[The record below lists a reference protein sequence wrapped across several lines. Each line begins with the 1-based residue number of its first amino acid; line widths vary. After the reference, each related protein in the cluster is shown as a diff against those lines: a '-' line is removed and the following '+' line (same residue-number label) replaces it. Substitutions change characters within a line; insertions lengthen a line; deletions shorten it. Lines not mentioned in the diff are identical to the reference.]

1 MDRNKMKR
9 KIAMMLCVCVLFA
22 SSAPLALAEAEDTS
36 SEPQVATLEENQP
49 KQPVSREKIGMK
61 LTPNNGVVS
70 VALTGTSGEVVDAE
84 LLTETKNSVD
94 KQKATFDANGNASV
108 QLTAKESGN
117 YVVRAQYANTPS
129 NEWAQQE
136 IALTVKA
143 PDEGSETGGAGTE
156 TPETPVTPEN
166 PVTPVTPENPE
177 TPVTPENPETP
188 VTPVT
193 PENPVTPITPETPAT
208 PATPTEEDKQFNVKL
223 YDGNLKLDVEITGG
237 SNREVAV
244 TLTHEDG
251 TVTEQKKT
259 LFSGAANVSFSGLKA
274 GVYAV
279 KVAYTGTSNT
289 TPFSG
294 SVTIYD
300 ENALPK
306 PNENTY
312 RKIVANASV
321 NGQKI
326 GVQVTDSGYNTYD
339 AASGEMKV
347 QPKTLVVTLIG
358 GPSTK
363 TIKTDTAFA
372 EFTDLPAGQYTVTV
386 AYDGHADAAL
396 ESTIS
401 GLTVA
406 QNTQAI
412 IATASTDIGKISV
425 DIYEAASDKELTV
438 TLLDEKGSRV
448 GRMTTI
454 GKGILIFENLSA
466 GKYTVTVNYTTP
478 VEGVSE
484 VKIGEL
490 AVYDKEH
497 PEPLPTEQIEATAT
511 VSGQTIGIS
520 ATKYA
525 EGSTLKATLSTG
537 EQITL
542 NNGQGEF
549 TNVPAGVY
557 SVIVSYDGTD
567 DGQCVIKDLK
577 VETQSIAQA
586 ITATATAGVKR
597 IDVDVTAA
605 SPMSVVATL
614 MQNGQPKDT
623 RSIAAGVGKVS
634 FENLAAGTYSVSVN
648 YAPAQTGV
656 AATVIDNL
664 NVTEE
669 NVKIAISGVT
679 PGENKLTVS
688 GTAKPNE
695 PVMISTVPDGG
706 STIVNADANGKFSAE
721 LARTAG
727 TYTEVSAQ
735 YVSDAAS
742 RVTLKGTFVVTGT
755 VTKPGLEVDDLYNN
769 SLTVVAKTTAGVT
782 VYLKTGDY
790 EQTLV
795 ADNRGIVRFTLPHT
809 YAQGTRFTL
818 TVYYGAGNS
827 MSYNVEATVGGT
839 PYYKLFKRGSR
850 GDGVY
855 ALTSRLSE
863 MGYPVSPTNYYSDSV
878 AAAVRLFQSANG
890 LSADGMAGKLTQEK
904 LYSVSAIGYSE
915 SGQTYPTLV
924 RGDRGMALLYTLQQ
938 RLKDLGY
945 YTIRVDGI
953 FGSGT
958 QRAVRWFQSVNG
970 LSVTG
975 KADNATQQ
983 LLYSA
988 QAKAASGYSPDSYDT
1003 LSRSNRYKAAVVPL
1017 QRRLKALGYLSGSA
1031 DGYFGSNTYRAVR
1044 NFQSR
1049 NGLSVT
1055 GVADS
1060 GTQQLLYSSSAR
1072 PASGS
1077 SSSGSGS
1084 STGYRLLYWGC
1095 RGDAV
1100 KRLQQALIDAG
1111 YKSYVRSADGIY
1123 GQWTYDAVR
1132 AYQKDVG
1139 LSVDGIAGK
1148 NTQNKLYGTK
1158 Y

>member
-22 SSAPLALAEAEDTS
+22 SSAPLALAEAEATP
-36 SEPQVATLEENQP
+36 SEPQAATLEENQP

-70 VALTGTSGEVVDAE
+70 VALTGTAGEGVVVELFTKAE
-84 LLTETKNSVD
+84 DSVD
-94 KQKATFDANGNASV
+94 KQKATFDANGMASV

-143 PDEGSETGGAGTE
+143 LDEGGATGEETGGTTGEQTGGATGGTTGEQTGGTTGEQTGGTTGGETGGTTGEQTGGTTGGETGGTTGEQTGGTTGGETGGTTGGETGGTTGEQTGGTTGGETGGTTGGETGGTTGGETGGTTGGETGGTTGGETGGTTGGAGT
-156 TPETPVTPEN
+156 
-166 PVTPVTPENPE
+166 
-177 TPVTPENPETP
+177 
-188 VTPVT
+188 
-193 PENPVTPITPETPAT
+193 VTPITPETPAT
-208 PATPTEEDKQFNVKL
+208 PATPTEEDKQFGVKL

-244 TLTHEDG
+244 TLTHADG
-251 TVTEQKKT
+251 TVTEKKET
-259 LFSGAANVSFSGLKA
+259 LFGGAANVSFSGLKA

-386 AYDGHADAAL
+386 AYDDHADAAL
-396 ESTIS
+396 ESTIN

-406 QNTQAI
+406 QNT
-412 IATASTDIGKISV
+412 
-425 DIYEAASDKELTV
+425 
-438 TLLDEKGSRV
+438 
-448 GRMTTI
+448 
-454 GKGILIFENLSA
+454 
-466 GKYTVTVNYTTP
+466 
-478 VEGVSE
+478 
-484 VKIGEL
+484 
-490 AVYDKEH
+490 
-497 PEPLPTEQIEATAT
+497 
-511 VSGQTIGIS
+511 
-520 ATKYA
+520 
-525 EGSTLKATLSTG
+525 
-537 EQITL
+537 
-542 NNGQGEF
+542 
-549 TNVPAGVY
+549 
-557 SVIVSYDGTD
+557 
-567 DGQCVIKDLK
+567 
-577 VETQSIAQA
+577 QA

-863 MGYPVSPTNYYSDSV
+863 IGYPVSPTNYYSDSV

>member
-36 SEPQVATLEENQP
+36 SEPQQVATLEENQP

-70 VALTGTSGEVVDAE
+70 VALTGTAGEGVVVE
-84 LLTETKNSVD
+84 LFTETKNSVD

-117 YVVRAQYANTPS
+117 YVVRAQYANTTS

-143 PDEGSETGGAGTE
+143 PDEGGETGGAGTE
-156 TPETPVTPEN
+156 TPETPVTLEN

-193 PENPVTPITPETPAT
+193 PETPETPVTPVTPENPENPVTPVTPENPETPVTPVTPENPENPVTPVTPENPVTPVTPENPVTPVTPENPVTPVTPENPVTPVTPENPVTPVTPENPVTPVTPENPENPVNPVTPITPETPAT
-208 PATPTEEDKQFNVKL
+208 PTTPTEEDKQFGVKL

-237 SNREVAV
+237 SDKEVTV

-251 TVTEQKKT
+251 TVTEKKET

-386 AYDGHADAAL
+386 AYDDHADAAL
-396 ESTIS
+396 ESTIN

-406 QNTQAI
+406 QNT
-412 IATASTDIGKISV
+412 
-425 DIYEAASDKELTV
+425 
-438 TLLDEKGSRV
+438 
-448 GRMTTI
+448 
-454 GKGILIFENLSA
+454 
-466 GKYTVTVNYTTP
+466 
-478 VEGVSE
+478 
-484 VKIGEL
+484 
-490 AVYDKEH
+490 
-497 PEPLPTEQIEATAT
+497 
-511 VSGQTIGIS
+511 
-520 ATKYA
+520 
-525 EGSTLKATLSTG
+525 
-537 EQITL
+537 
-542 NNGQGEF
+542 
-549 TNVPAGVY
+549 
-557 SVIVSYDGTD
+557 
-567 DGQCVIKDLK
+567 
-577 VETQSIAQA
+577 QA

-614 MQNGQPKDT
+614 MQNGQPKET

>member
-156 TPETPVTPEN
+156 TPETPVTLENPVTPATPVTPETPETPVTPENPETPVTPVTPENPETPVTPENPETPVTPVTPENPVTPVTPENPVTPVTPEN

-177 TPVTPENPETP
+177 TPVTPVTPENPETPVTPVTPENPETP

-251 TVTEQKKT
+251 TVIEKKKT
-259 LFSGAANVSFSGLKA
+259 LFGGAANVSFSGLKA

-279 KVAYTGTSNT
+279 KVAYTGASNT
-289 TPFSG
+289 TPFGG
-294 SVTIYD
+294 SMTIYD

-396 ESTIS
+396 ESTIN

-406 QNTQAI
+406 QNT
-412 IATASTDIGKISV
+412 
-425 DIYEAASDKELTV
+425 
-438 TLLDEKGSRV
+438 
-448 GRMTTI
+448 
-454 GKGILIFENLSA
+454 
-466 GKYTVTVNYTTP
+466 
-478 VEGVSE
+478 
-484 VKIGEL
+484 
-490 AVYDKEH
+490 
-497 PEPLPTEQIEATAT
+497 
-511 VSGQTIGIS
+511 
-520 ATKYA
+520 
-525 EGSTLKATLSTG
+525 
-537 EQITL
+537 
-542 NNGQGEF
+542 
-549 TNVPAGVY
+549 
-557 SVIVSYDGTD
+557 
-567 DGQCVIKDLK
+567 
-577 VETQSIAQA
+577 QA

-988 QAKAASGYSPDSYDT
+988 QAKAASGYSPESYDT

>member
-1 MDRNKMKR
+1 MDQNTVKR
-9 KIAMMLCVCVLFA
+9 KIAT
-22 SSAPLALAEAEDTS
+22 ALAVCLLAASAAPAVLAEDTGIALMEATP
-36 SEPQVATLEENQP
+36 SEPTRAALKLTRITPGNGTLEVE
-49 KQPVSREKIGMK
+49 
-61 LTPNNGVVS
+61 
-70 VALTGTSGEVVDAE
+70 LTGTAGQNVTVD
-84 LLTETKNSVD
+84 LTTMD
-94 KQKATFDANGNASV
+94 
-108 QLTAKESGN
+108 
-117 YVVRAQYANTPS
+117 
-129 NEWAQQE
+129 
-136 IALTVKA
+136 
-143 PDEGSETGGAGTE
+143 
-156 TPETPVTPEN
+156 
-166 PVTPVTPENPE
+166 
-177 TPVTPENPETP
+177 
-188 VTPVT
+188 
-193 PENPVTPITPETPAT
+193 
-208 PATPTEEDKQFNVKL
+208 EED
-223 YDGNLKLDVEITGG
+223 
-237 SNREVAV
+237 VASQTV
-244 TLTHEDG
+244 TLSA
-251 TVTEQKKT
+251 
-259 LFSGAANVSFSGLKA
+259 SGSAVVQFTGLKA
-274 GVYAV
+274 GQYAV
-279 KVAYTGTSNT
+279 IAQYVKSPTEKESAWQENIAVTAAEQTPKPSEAITPKPTESSAPVEEITPKPSDSPTPQPTANAFTVGLYAGEGTLEVDVYGGSALELTVTLTKPDGSTEVKTLQNGGGLAKFENLATGTYKVKVDYTTPVFNVQAYTGSVDVTAAGAP
-289 TPFSG
+289 TPAPSQIEA
-294 SVTIYD
+294 T
-300 ENALPK
+300 
-306 PNENTY
+306 
-312 RKIVANASV
+312 ASV
-321 NGQKI
+321 NGQTLS
-326 GVQVTDSGYNTYD
+326 VTVTNAADKDMVATLLD
-339 AASGEMKV
+339 AAGKAQTAKIVGGQATFTELAAGTY
-347 QPKTLVVTLIG
+347 TLVIAYVDSSAG
-358 GPSTK
+358 NK
-363 TIKTDTAFA
+363 TIT
-372 EFTDLPAGQYTVTV
+372 
-386 AYDGHADAAL
+386 
-396 ESTIS
+396 
-401 GLTVA
+401 GLTV
-406 QNTQAI
+406 
-412 IATASTDIGKISV
+412 
-425 DIYEAASDKELTV
+425 
-438 TLLDEKGSRV
+438 
-448 GRMTTI
+448 
-454 GKGILIFENLSA
+454 EN
-466 GKYTVTVNYTTP
+466 K
-478 VEGVSE
+478 
-484 VKIGEL
+484 
-490 AVYDKEH
+490 AV
-497 PEPLPTEQIEATAT
+497 
-511 VSGQTIGIS
+511 
-520 ATKYA
+520 
-525 EGSTLKATLSTG
+525 
-537 EQITL
+537 
-542 NNGQGEF
+542 
-549 TNVPAGVY
+549 
-557 SVIVSYDGTD
+557 
-567 DGQCVIKDLK
+567 
-577 VETQSIAQA
+577 AQA
-586 ITATATAGVKR
+586 ITATAAAGVKR

-605 SPMSVVATL
+605 SPLNVVVSL
-614 MQNGQPKDT
+614 LQNGQIRDT
-623 RSIAAGVGKVS
+623 RAIAAGVGRVS
-634 FENLAAGTYSVSVN
+634 FENLAAGTYTVSVD
-648 YAPAQTGV
+648 YAPSQAGV
-656 AATVIDNL
+656 SATVIENL

-669 NVKIAISGVT
+669 NVKIALTGVT

-695 PVMISTVPDGG
+695 SVMISTVPDGG
-706 STIVNADANGKFSAE
+706 NTIVNADANGKFSAE

-827 MSYNVEATVGGT
+827 MSYNVEATVGGM

-863 MGYPVSPTNYYSDSV
+863 MGYPVSPTDYYSDSV

-945 YTIRVDGI
+945 YTIRVDGV

-1100 KRLQQALIDAG
+1100 KKLQQALIDAG

-1139 LSVDGIAGK
+1139 LSVDGIAGR

>member
-1 MDRNKMKR
+1 M
-9 KIAMMLCVCVLFA
+9 
-22 SSAPLALAEAEDTS
+22 
-36 SEPQVATLEENQP
+36 
-49 KQPVSREKIGMK
+49 
-61 LTPNNGVVS
+61 
-70 VALTGTSGEVVDAE
+70 
-84 LLTETKNSVD
+84 
-94 KQKATFDANGNASV
+94 
-108 QLTAKESGN
+108 
-117 YVVRAQYANTPS
+117 
-129 NEWAQQE
+129 
-136 IALTVKA
+136 
-143 PDEGSETGGAGTE
+143 
-156 TPETPVTPEN
+156 
-166 PVTPVTPENPE
+166 
-177 TPVTPENPETP
+177 
-188 VTPVT
+188 
-193 PENPVTPITPETPAT
+193 
-208 PATPTEEDKQFNVKL
+208 
-223 YDGNLKLDVEITGG
+223 
-237 SNREVAV
+237 
-244 TLTHEDG
+244 
-251 TVTEQKKT
+251 
-259 LFSGAANVSFSGLKA
+259 
-274 GVYAV
+274 
-279 KVAYTGTSNT
+279 
-289 TPFSG
+289 
-294 SVTIYD
+294 
-300 ENALPK
+300 
-306 PNENTY
+306 
-312 RKIVANASV
+312 
-321 NGQKI
+321 
-326 GVQVTDSGYNTYD
+326 
-339 AASGEMKV
+339 
-347 QPKTLVVTLIG
+347 
-358 GPSTK
+358 
-363 TIKTDTAFA
+363 
-372 EFTDLPAGQYTVTV
+372 
-386 AYDGHADAAL
+386 
-396 ESTIS
+396 
-401 GLTVA
+401 
-406 QNTQAI
+406 
-412 IATASTDIGKISV
+412 
-425 DIYEAASDKELTV
+425 
-438 TLLDEKGSRV
+438 
-448 GRMTTI
+448 
-454 GKGILIFENLSA
+454 
-466 GKYTVTVNYTTP
+466 
-478 VEGVSE
+478 
-484 VKIGEL
+484 
-490 AVYDKEH
+490 
-497 PEPLPTEQIEATAT
+497 
-511 VSGQTIGIS
+511 
-520 ATKYA
+520 
-525 EGSTLKATLSTG
+525 
-537 EQITL
+537 
-542 NNGQGEF
+542 
-549 TNVPAGVY
+549 
-557 SVIVSYDGTD
+557 
-567 DGQCVIKDLK
+567 
-577 VETQSIAQA
+577 
-586 ITATATAGVKR
+586 
-597 IDVDVTAA
+597 
-605 SPMSVVATL
+605 
-614 MQNGQPKDT
+614 
-623 RSIAAGVGKVS
+623 GKVS

-648 YAPAQTGV
+648 YAPAQPGV

-669 NVKIAISGVT
+669 NVKIAIGGVT

-706 STIVNADANGKFSAE
+706 STIVNVDANGKFSAE

-1132 AYQKDVG
+1132 AYQRDVG
-1139 LSVDGIAGK
+1139 LSVDGIAGR

>member
-22 SSAPLALAEAEDTS
+22 SSAPLALAEAEATP
-36 SEPQVATLEENQP
+36 SETQIVTVEENQP

-70 VALTGTSGEVVDAE
+70 VALTGTAGEGVVVE
-84 LLTETKNSVD
+84 LFASEND
-94 KQKATFDANGNASV
+94 DNPAKQTATFDANGRASV

-117 YVVRAQYANTPS
+117 YVVLAQYANTPS
-129 NEWAQQE
+129 NEYAQQTV
-136 IALTVKA
+136 ALTAADSVADGKTN
-143 PDEGSETGGAGTE
+143 DEGSSSTDVELIKPGEGGGTTGGEGGGTTGGE
-156 TPETPVTPEN
+156 GGGTTGGEGGGTTGGEGGG
-166 PVTPVTPENPE
+166 TTGGEGGGTTGSE
-177 TPVTPENPETP
+177 GGGTTGGEGGGTTGGEGGGTS
-188 VTPVT
+188 T
-193 PENPVTPITPETPAT
+193 VTPITPETPT
-208 PATPTEEDKQFNVKL
+208 TPTEEDKQFNVKL

-237 SNREVAV
+237 SDKEVTV
-244 TLTHEDG
+244 TLTHADG

-259 LFSGAANVSFSGLKA
+259 LFGGAANVSFSGLKA

-339 AASGEMKV
+339 AESGEMKV

-412 IATASTDIGKISV
+412 
-425 DIYEAASDKELTV
+425 
-438 TLLDEKGSRV
+438 
-448 GRMTTI
+448 
-454 GKGILIFENLSA
+454 
-466 GKYTVTVNYTTP
+466 
-478 VEGVSE
+478 
-484 VKIGEL
+484 
-490 AVYDKEH
+490 
-497 PEPLPTEQIEATAT
+497 
-511 VSGQTIGIS
+511 
-520 ATKYA
+520 
-525 EGSTLKATLSTG
+525 
-537 EQITL
+537 
-542 NNGQGEF
+542 
-549 TNVPAGVY
+549 
-557 SVIVSYDGTD
+557 
-567 DGQCVIKDLK
+567 
-577 VETQSIAQA
+577 
-586 ITATATAGVKR
+586 TATATAGVKR

-605 SPMSVVATL
+605 SPMSVVVTL

-988 QAKAASGYSPDSYDT
+988 QAKAASGYSPESYDT

>member
-22 SSAPLALAEAEDTS
+22 SSAPLALAEAEATP

-49 KQPVSREKIGMK
+49 KRPVSREKIGMK

-70 VALTGTSGEVVDAE
+70 VALTGTAGEGVVVE
-84 LLTETKNSVD
+84 LFTKTEDSVD
-94 KQKATFDANGNASV
+94 KQKATFDASGKAAV

-117 YVVRAQYANTPS
+117 YVAVAQYAETPS

-143 PDEGSETGGAGTE
+143 PDEGGETGESTGVELIKPGEGGATGGEGSATGSEGSTTGGSTGVEPIKPGEGSATGGEGGAAGGEGGATGGEGGATGSEGGTTGGETGGTTGGETGGTTGGTGSA
-156 TPETPVTPEN
+156 TPETTVEN
-166 PVTPVTPENPE
+166 
-177 TPVTPENPETP
+177 
-188 VTPVT
+188 
-193 PENPVTPITPETPAT
+193 
-208 PATPTEEDKQFNVKL
+208 
-223 YDGNLKLDVEITGG
+223 
-237 SNREVAV
+237 
-244 TLTHEDG
+244 
-251 TVTEQKKT
+251 
-259 LFSGAANVSFSGLKA
+259 
-274 GVYAV
+274 
-279 KVAYTGTSNT
+279 
-289 TPFSG
+289 
-294 SVTIYD
+294 
-300 ENALPK
+300 
-306 PNENTY
+306 
-312 RKIVANASV
+312 KIS
-321 NGQKI
+321 
-326 GVQVTDSGYNTYD
+326 
-339 AASGEMKV
+339 
-347 QPKTLVVTLIG
+347 
-358 GPSTK
+358 
-363 TIKTDTAFA
+363 
-372 EFTDLPAGQYTVTV
+372 
-386 AYDGHADAAL
+386 
-396 ESTIS
+396 
-401 GLTVA
+401 
-406 QNTQAI
+406 
-412 IATASTDIGKISV
+412 ATASTDIGKIRV

-448 GRMTTI
+448 GRMTTT
-454 GKGILIFENLSA
+454 GKGILVFENLSA

-809 YAQGTRFTL
+809 YAQGTHFTL

-1111 YKSYVRSADGIY
+1111 YKSYVRTADGIY
-1123 GQWTYDAVR
+1123 GKWTYDAVR

-1148 NTQNKLYGTK
+1148 NTQNKLYGTN

>member
-22 SSAPLALAEAEDTS
+22 SSAPLALAEAEATP

-61 LTPNNGVVS
+61 LTPGNGVVS
-70 VALTGTSGEVVDAE
+70 VALTGTAGEGVVVE
-84 LLTETKNSVD
+84 LFASEND
-94 KQKATFDANGNASV
+94 DNPAKQTATFDANGRASV

-117 YVVRAQYANTPS
+117 YVVLAQYANTPS
-129 NEWAQQE
+129 NEYAQQTV
-136 IALTVKA
+136 ALTAADSVADGKTN
-143 PDEGSETGGAGTE
+143 DEGSSSTDVELIKPGEGGGTTGGEGGGTTGGE
-156 TPETPVTPEN
+156 GGGTGS
-166 PVTPVTPENPE
+166 
-177 TPVTPENPETP
+177 
-188 VTPVT
+188 
-193 PENPVTPITPETPAT
+193 AT
-208 PATPTEEDKQFNVKL
+208 P
-223 YDGNLKLDVEITGG
+223 
-237 SNREVAV
+237 
-244 TLTHEDG
+244 G
-251 TVTEQKKT
+251 TQ
-259 LFSGAANVSFSGLKA
+259 
-274 GVYAV
+274 
-279 KVAYTGTSNT
+279 
-289 TPFSG
+289 
-294 SVTIYD
+294 
-300 ENALPK
+300 
-306 PNENTY
+306 NEN
-312 RKIVANASV
+312 KISA
-321 NGQKI
+321 
-326 GVQVTDSGYNTYD
+326 
-339 AASGEMKV
+339 M
-347 QPKTLVVTLIG
+347 
-358 GPSTK
+358 
-363 TIKTDTAFA
+363 
-372 EFTDLPAGQYTVTV
+372 
-386 AYDGHADAAL
+386 
-396 ESTIS
+396 
-401 GLTVA
+401 
-406 QNTQAI
+406 
-412 IATASTDIGKISV
+412 ASTDIGKIRV

-438 TLLDEKGSRV
+438 TLLDEKYSRV
-448 GRMTTI
+448 GRMTTT
-454 GKGILIFENLSA
+454 GKGILVFENLSA

-484 VKIGEL
+484 VKIEEL
-490 AVYDKEH
+490 SVYDKEH

-525 EGSTLKATLSTG
+525 EGSTLKATLNPTG

-542 NNGQGEF
+542 NKGQGEF

-567 DGQCVIKDLK
+567 DGQCVIKELK

-605 SPMSVVATL
+605 SPMSVVVTL

-648 YAPAQTGV
+648 YAPAQPGV

-669 NVKIAISGVT
+669 NVKIAIGGVT

-706 STIVNADANGKFSAE
+706 NTIVNADASGKFSAE

-827 MSYNVEATVGGT
+827 MSFSVEATVGGT

-863 MGYPVSPTNYYSDSV
+863 MGYPVSPTDYYSDSV

-988 QAKAASGYSPDSYDT
+988 QAKAASGYSPESYDT

>member
-22 SSAPLALAEAEDTS
+22 SSAPLALAEAEATP
-36 SEPQVATLEENQP
+36 SEPQAATLEENQP

-70 VALTGTSGEVVDAE
+70 VALTGTAGEGVVVE
-84 LLTETKNSVD
+84 LFASEND
-94 KQKATFDANGNASV
+94 DNPAKQTATFDTNGRASV
-108 QLTAKESGN
+108 QLTVKESGN
-117 YVVRAQYANTPS
+117 YVAVAQYANKPS

-143 PDEGSETGGAGTE
+143 PDEGGETGGTTGEQTGGTTGETGGTTGEQTGGTTGGETGGETGEQTGGTTGGETGGTTGGSTGVELIKPGEGGATGGEGGATGGEGGATGGEGSATGSEGGTTGGETGGVTGGEGGATGGEGSSTTGGNEGGSTTTGGAGT
-156 TPETPVTPEN
+156 VTPI
-166 PVTPVTPENPE
+166 TPT
-177 TPVTPENPETP
+177 
-188 VTPVT
+188 
-193 PENPVTPITPETPAT
+193 TPITPETPEN
-208 PATPTEEDKQFNVKL
+208 PATPTEEDKQFGVKL

-251 TVTEQKKT
+251 TVTEKKET

-386 AYDGHADAAL
+386 AYDDHADAAL
-396 ESTIS
+396 ESTIN

-406 QNTQAI
+406 QNT
-412 IATASTDIGKISV
+412 
-425 DIYEAASDKELTV
+425 
-438 TLLDEKGSRV
+438 
-448 GRMTTI
+448 
-454 GKGILIFENLSA
+454 
-466 GKYTVTVNYTTP
+466 
-478 VEGVSE
+478 
-484 VKIGEL
+484 
-490 AVYDKEH
+490 
-497 PEPLPTEQIEATAT
+497 
-511 VSGQTIGIS
+511 
-520 ATKYA
+520 
-525 EGSTLKATLSTG
+525 
-537 EQITL
+537 
-542 NNGQGEF
+542 
-549 TNVPAGVY
+549 
-557 SVIVSYDGTD
+557 
-567 DGQCVIKDLK
+567 
-577 VETQSIAQA
+577 QA

-988 QAKAASGYSPDSYDT
+988 QAKAASGYSPESYDT

-1132 AYQKDVG
+1132 AYQRDVG

>member
-36 SEPQVATLEENQP
+36 SEPQQVATLEENQP
-49 KQPVSREKIGMK
+49 KRPVSREKIGMK
-61 LTPNNGVVS
+61 LTPGNGVVS
-70 VALTGTSGEVVDAE
+70 VALTGTAGEGVVVE
-84 LLTETKNSVD
+84 LFTETENSVD
-94 KQKATFDANGNASV
+94 KQKATFDASGKAAV
-108 QLTAKESGN
+108 QMTVKESGN
-117 YVVRAQYANTPS
+117 YVAVAQYAETPS

-143 PDEGSETGGAGTE
+143 PDEGGATGGEGSATGSEGSATGGSTGVELIKPGEGSATDGSTGVELIKPGEGGATGGEGGATGGEGGATGSEGGATGGEGGATGGEGSSTTGGNEGGSTTTGGAGT
-156 TPETPVTPEN
+156 
-166 PVTPVTPENPE
+166 
-177 TPVTPENPETP
+177 
-188 VTPVT
+188 
-193 PENPVTPITPETPAT
+193 VTPITPTTPETPEN
-208 PATPTEEDKQFNVKL
+208 PATPTEEDKQFGVKL

-237 SNREVAV
+237 SNKEVTV

-396 ESTIS
+396 ESTIN

-406 QNTQAI
+406 QNT
-412 IATASTDIGKISV
+412 
-425 DIYEAASDKELTV
+425 
-438 TLLDEKGSRV
+438 
-448 GRMTTI
+448 
-454 GKGILIFENLSA
+454 
-466 GKYTVTVNYTTP
+466 
-478 VEGVSE
+478 
-484 VKIGEL
+484 
-490 AVYDKEH
+490 
-497 PEPLPTEQIEATAT
+497 
-511 VSGQTIGIS
+511 
-520 ATKYA
+520 
-525 EGSTLKATLSTG
+525 
-537 EQITL
+537 
-542 NNGQGEF
+542 
-549 TNVPAGVY
+549 
-557 SVIVSYDGTD
+557 
-567 DGQCVIKDLK
+567 
-577 VETQSIAQA
+577 QA

-614 MQNGQPKDT
+614 MQNGQPKET

-988 QAKAASGYSPDSYDT
+988 QAKAASGYSPESYDT

-1100 KRLQQALIDAG
+1100 KKLQQALIDAG

>member
-1 MDRNKMKR
+1 MDRNKMKS

-22 SSAPLALAEAEDTS
+22 SSAPLALAEATL

-49 KQPVSREKIGMK
+49 EQPVSREKIGMK
-61 LTPNNGVVS
+61 LTPGNGVVS
-70 VALTGTSGEVVDAE
+70 VALTGTAGEGVVVE
-84 LLTETKNSVD
+84 LFASEND
-94 KQKATFDANGNASV
+94 NNPAKQTATFDANGRASV

-117 YVVRAQYANTPS
+117 YVVLAQYANTPS
-129 NEWAQQE
+129 NEYAQQTV
-136 IALTVKA
+136 ALTAADSVADGKTN
-143 PDEGSETGGAGTE
+143 DEGSSSTDVELIKPGEGGGTTGGEGGGTTGGE
-156 TPETPVTPEN
+156 GGGTTGGEGGGTTGGEGGG
-166 PVTPVTPENPE
+166 TTGGEGGG
-177 TPVTPENPETP
+177 TTGGGT
-188 VTPVT
+188 TGGT
-193 PENPVTPITPETPAT
+193 STVTPITPETPT
-208 PATPTEEDKQFNVKL
+208 TPTEEDKQFNVKL

-237 SNREVAV
+237 SDKEVTV
-244 TLTHEDG
+244 TLTHKDG
-251 TVTEQKKT
+251 TVTEKKET

-294 SVTIYD
+294 SVTIFD

-306 PNENTY
+306 PTENTY

-396 ESTIS
+396 ESTIN

-406 QNTQAI
+406 QNT
-412 IATASTDIGKISV
+412 
-425 DIYEAASDKELTV
+425 
-438 TLLDEKGSRV
+438 
-448 GRMTTI
+448 
-454 GKGILIFENLSA
+454 
-466 GKYTVTVNYTTP
+466 
-478 VEGVSE
+478 
-484 VKIGEL
+484 
-490 AVYDKEH
+490 
-497 PEPLPTEQIEATAT
+497 
-511 VSGQTIGIS
+511 
-520 ATKYA
+520 
-525 EGSTLKATLSTG
+525 
-537 EQITL
+537 
-542 NNGQGEF
+542 
-549 TNVPAGVY
+549 
-557 SVIVSYDGTD
+557 
-567 DGQCVIKDLK
+567 
-577 VETQSIAQA
+577 QA

-605 SPMSVVATL
+605 SPMSVVVTL

-648 YAPAQTGV
+648 YAPAQPGV

-669 NVKIAISGVT
+669 NVKIAIGGVT

-706 STIVNADANGKFSAE
+706 NTIVNADANGKFSAE

-863 MGYPVSPTNYYSDSV
+863 MGYPVFPTDYYSDSV

-1139 LSVDGIAGK
+1139 LSVDGIAGR

>member
-22 SSAPLALAEAEDTS
+22 SSAPLALAEAEATP

-70 VALTGTSGEVVDAE
+70 VALTGTAGEGVVVE
-84 LLTETKNSVD
+84 LFTKTENSVD

-108 QLTAKESGN
+108 QLTVKESGN
-117 YVVRAQYANTPS
+117 YVAVAQYAETPS

-143 PDEGSETGGAGTE
+143 PDEGGETGESTGVELIKPGEGGATGGEGSVTGSEGSATGGEGSATGSEGSTTGGSTGVEPIKPGEGSATGGEGGATGGEGGATGGEGGATGSEGGATGGEGSSTTGGNEGGSTTTGGAGT
-156 TPETPVTPEN
+156 VTPI
-166 PVTPVTPENPE
+166 TPT
-177 TPVTPENPETP
+177 
-188 VTPVT
+188 
-193 PENPVTPITPETPAT
+193 TPITPETPEN

-251 TVTEQKKT
+251 TVTEKKET

-386 AYDGHADAAL
+386 AYDDHADAAL
-396 ESTIS
+396 ESTIN

-406 QNTQAI
+406 QNT
-412 IATASTDIGKISV
+412 
-425 DIYEAASDKELTV
+425 
-438 TLLDEKGSRV
+438 
-448 GRMTTI
+448 
-454 GKGILIFENLSA
+454 
-466 GKYTVTVNYTTP
+466 
-478 VEGVSE
+478 
-484 VKIGEL
+484 
-490 AVYDKEH
+490 
-497 PEPLPTEQIEATAT
+497 
-511 VSGQTIGIS
+511 
-520 ATKYA
+520 
-525 EGSTLKATLSTG
+525 
-537 EQITL
+537 
-542 NNGQGEF
+542 
-549 TNVPAGVY
+549 
-557 SVIVSYDGTD
+557 
-567 DGQCVIKDLK
+567 
-577 VETQSIAQA
+577 QA

-988 QAKAASGYSPDSYDT
+988 QAKAASGYSPESYDT

>member
-22 SSAPLALAEAEDTS
+22 SSAPLALAEAEATPSETQIVTVEEDS
-36 SEPQVATLEENQP
+36 SQKTTTGRA
-49 KQPVSREKIGMK
+49 KIGMK
-61 LTPNNGVVS
+61 LTPGNGVVS
-70 VALTGTSGEVVDAE
+70 VVLTGTAGEGVVVE
-84 LLTETKNSVD
+84 LFTETENSVD
-94 KQKATFDANGNASV
+94 KQKATFDASGKAAV
-108 QLTAKESGN
+108 QMTVKESGN
-117 YVVRAQYANTPS
+117 YVAVAQYAETPS

-143 PDEGSETGGAGTE
+143 PDEGSATGGSTGVELIKPGEGSATDGSTGVEPIKPGEGGATGGEGSATGGEGGATGGEGGATGGEGGTTGGETGGTTGGETGGTTGGE
-156 TPETPVTPEN
+156 TGGTTGGETGGT
-166 PVTPVTPENPE
+166 TGGE
-177 TPVTPENPETP
+177 TGGTTGG
-188 VTPVT
+188 TGSVT

-208 PATPTEEDKQFNVKL
+208 PTEEDKQFGVKL

-251 TVTEQKKT
+251 TAIEKKET
-259 LFSGAANVSFSGLKA
+259 LFGGAANVSFSGLKA

-339 AASGEMKV
+339 VASGEMKV

-386 AYDGHADAAL
+386 AYDDHADAAL
-396 ESTIS
+396 ESTIN

-406 QNTQAI
+406 QNT
-412 IATASTDIGKISV
+412 
-425 DIYEAASDKELTV
+425 
-438 TLLDEKGSRV
+438 
-448 GRMTTI
+448 
-454 GKGILIFENLSA
+454 
-466 GKYTVTVNYTTP
+466 
-478 VEGVSE
+478 
-484 VKIGEL
+484 
-490 AVYDKEH
+490 
-497 PEPLPTEQIEATAT
+497 
-511 VSGQTIGIS
+511 
-520 ATKYA
+520 
-525 EGSTLKATLSTG
+525 
-537 EQITL
+537 
-542 NNGQGEF
+542 
-549 TNVPAGVY
+549 
-557 SVIVSYDGTD
+557 
-567 DGQCVIKDLK
+567 
-577 VETQSIAQA
+577 QA

-988 QAKAASGYSPDSYDT
+988 QAKAASGYSPESYDT

>member
-22 SSAPLALAEAEDTS
+22 SSAPLALAEAEATPSEMQIVTVEEDS
-36 SEPQVATLEENQP
+36 SQKTTTGRA
-49 KQPVSREKIGMK
+49 KIGMK
-61 LTPNNGVVS
+61 LTPGNGVVS
-70 VALTGTSGEVVDAE
+70 VALTGTAGEGVVVE
-84 LLTETKNSVD
+84 LFTETENSVD
-94 KQKATFDANGNASV
+94 KQKATFDASGRAAV
-108 QLTAKESGN
+108 QMTVKESGN
-117 YVVRAQYANTPS
+117 YVAVAQYAETPS

-143 PDEGSETGGAGTE
+143 PDEGGTTGGTTGEQTGGTTGETGGTTGEQTGGTTGGETGEQTGGTTGGETGGTTGGSTGVELIKPGEGGATGSEGGATGSEGGATGSEGGATGSEGGATGGEGGATGGEGSSTTGGNEGGSTTTGGAGT
-156 TPETPVTPEN
+156 VTPI
-166 PVTPVTPENPE
+166 TPT
-177 TPVTPENPETP
+177 
-188 VTPVT
+188 
-193 PENPVTPITPETPAT
+193 TPITPETPENPT
-208 PATPTEEDKQFNVKL
+208 TPTEEDKQFNVKL

-237 SNREVAV
+237 SDKEVTV

-251 TVTEQKKT
+251 TVTEKKET

-300 ENALPK
+300 ENALTK

-386 AYDGHADAAL
+386 AYDDHADAAL
-396 ESTIS
+396 ESTIN

-406 QNTQAI
+406 QNT
-412 IATASTDIGKISV
+412 
-425 DIYEAASDKELTV
+425 
-438 TLLDEKGSRV
+438 
-448 GRMTTI
+448 
-454 GKGILIFENLSA
+454 
-466 GKYTVTVNYTTP
+466 
-478 VEGVSE
+478 
-484 VKIGEL
+484 
-490 AVYDKEH
+490 
-497 PEPLPTEQIEATAT
+497 
-511 VSGQTIGIS
+511 
-520 ATKYA
+520 
-525 EGSTLKATLSTG
+525 
-537 EQITL
+537 
-542 NNGQGEF
+542 
-549 TNVPAGVY
+549 
-557 SVIVSYDGTD
+557 
-567 DGQCVIKDLK
+567 
-577 VETQSIAQA
+577 QA

-855 ALTSRLSE
+855 ALTNRLSE

>member
-22 SSAPLALAEAEDTS
+22 SSAPLALAEAEATP
-36 SEPQVATLEENQP
+36 SEPQAATLEENQP

-70 VALTGTSGEVVDAE
+70 VALTGTAGEGVVVE
-84 LLTETKNSVD
+84 LFTKTEDSVD

-117 YVVRAQYANTPS
+117 YVAVAQYAETPS

-143 PDEGSETGGAGTE
+143 PDEGGATGGEGSATGSEGSATGGSTGVELIKPGEGSATDGSTGVELIKPGEGGATGGEGGATGSEGGATGSEGGATGSEGGTTGGETGGTTGGETGGT
-156 TPETPVTPEN
+156 TGGTGS
-166 PVTPVTPENPE
+166 
-177 TPVTPENPETP
+177 
-188 VTPVT
+188 VT
-193 PENPVTPITPETPAT
+193 PENPVTPITPET

-237 SNREVAV
+237 SDKEVTV

-259 LFSGAANVSFSGLKA
+259 LFSGAANVSFGGLKA

-386 AYDGHADAAL
+386 AYDDHADAAL
-396 ESTIS
+396 ESTIN

-406 QNTQAI
+406 QNT
-412 IATASTDIGKISV
+412 
-425 DIYEAASDKELTV
+425 
-438 TLLDEKGSRV
+438 
-448 GRMTTI
+448 
-454 GKGILIFENLSA
+454 
-466 GKYTVTVNYTTP
+466 
-478 VEGVSE
+478 
-484 VKIGEL
+484 
-490 AVYDKEH
+490 
-497 PEPLPTEQIEATAT
+497 
-511 VSGQTIGIS
+511 
-520 ATKYA
+520 
-525 EGSTLKATLSTG
+525 
-537 EQITL
+537 
-542 NNGQGEF
+542 
-549 TNVPAGVY
+549 
-557 SVIVSYDGTD
+557 
-567 DGQCVIKDLK
+567 
-577 VETQSIAQA
+577 QA

-695 PVMISTVPDGG
+695 RITISTVPDGG

-735 YVSDAAS
+735 YVGDEAS
-742 RVTLKGTFVVTGT
+742 RVTLQGTFVVTGT

-988 QAKAASGYSPDSYDT
+988 QAKAASGYSPESYDT

>member
-22 SSAPLALAEAEDTS
+22 SSAPLALAEAEATP
-36 SEPQVATLEENQP
+36 SEPQAATLEENQP

-70 VALTGTSGEVVDAE
+70 VALTGTAGEGVVVE
-84 LLTETKNSVD
+84 LFASEND
-94 KQKATFDANGNASV
+94 DNPAKQTATFDANGRASV

-117 YVVRAQYANTPS
+117 YVVLAQYANTPS

-143 PDEGSETGGAGTE
+143 PDEGGATGGEGSATGGEGSATGSEGSATGGSTGVELIKPGEGSATDGSTGVEPIKPGEGSATGGEGGATGSEGGATGSEGGTTGGETGGTTGGETGGTTGGETGGTTGGETGGTTGGETGGTTGGAGT
-156 TPETPVTPEN
+156 VTPI
-166 PVTPVTPENPE
+166 TPT
-177 TPVTPENPETP
+177 
-188 VTPVT
+188 
-193 PENPVTPITPETPAT
+193 TPITPETPET

-237 SNREVAV
+237 SDKEVTV

-251 TVTEQKKT
+251 TAIEKKET
-259 LFSGAANVSFSGLKA
+259 LFGGAANVSFSGLKA

-339 AASGEMKV
+339 AESGEMKV

-386 AYDGHADAAL
+386 AYDDHADAAL
-396 ESTIS
+396 ESTIN

-406 QNTQAI
+406 QNT
-412 IATASTDIGKISV
+412 
-425 DIYEAASDKELTV
+425 
-438 TLLDEKGSRV
+438 
-448 GRMTTI
+448 
-454 GKGILIFENLSA
+454 
-466 GKYTVTVNYTTP
+466 
-478 VEGVSE
+478 
-484 VKIGEL
+484 
-490 AVYDKEH
+490 
-497 PEPLPTEQIEATAT
+497 
-511 VSGQTIGIS
+511 
-520 ATKYA
+520 
-525 EGSTLKATLSTG
+525 
-537 EQITL
+537 
-542 NNGQGEF
+542 
-549 TNVPAGVY
+549 
-557 SVIVSYDGTD
+557 
-567 DGQCVIKDLK
+567 
-577 VETQSIAQA
+577 QA

-878 AAAVRLFQSANG
+878 VAAVRLFQSANG

>member
-22 SSAPLALAEAEDTS
+22 SSAPLALAEAEATP
-36 SEPQVATLEENQP
+36 SEPQAATLEENQP

-70 VALTGTSGEVVDAE
+70 VALTGTAGEGVVVE
-84 LLTETKNSVD
+84 LFASEND
-94 KQKATFDANGNASV
+94 DNPAKQTATFDANGRASV

-117 YVVRAQYANTPS
+117 YVVLAQYANTPS

-143 PDEGSETGGAGTE
+143 PDEGGATGGEGSATGGEGSATGSEGSATGGSTGVELIKPGEGSATDGSTGVEPIKPGEGSATGGEGGATGSEGGTTGGETGGTTGGETGGTTGGETGGTTGGETGGTTGGETGGTTGGETGGTTGGAGT
-156 TPETPVTPEN
+156 VTPI
-166 PVTPVTPENPE
+166 TPT
-177 TPVTPENPETP
+177 
-188 VTPVT
+188 
-193 PENPVTPITPETPAT
+193 TPITPETPET

-237 SNREVAV
+237 SDKEVTV

-251 TVTEQKKT
+251 TAIEKKET
-259 LFSGAANVSFSGLKA
+259 LFGGAANVSFSGLKA

-339 AASGEMKV
+339 AESGEMKV

-386 AYDGHADAAL
+386 AYDDHADAAL
-396 ESTIS
+396 ESTIN

-406 QNTQAI
+406 QNT
-412 IATASTDIGKISV
+412 
-425 DIYEAASDKELTV
+425 
-438 TLLDEKGSRV
+438 
-448 GRMTTI
+448 
-454 GKGILIFENLSA
+454 
-466 GKYTVTVNYTTP
+466 
-478 VEGVSE
+478 
-484 VKIGEL
+484 
-490 AVYDKEH
+490 
-497 PEPLPTEQIEATAT
+497 
-511 VSGQTIGIS
+511 
-520 ATKYA
+520 
-525 EGSTLKATLSTG
+525 
-537 EQITL
+537 
-542 NNGQGEF
+542 
-549 TNVPAGVY
+549 
-557 SVIVSYDGTD
+557 
-567 DGQCVIKDLK
+567 
-577 VETQSIAQA
+577 QA

-878 AAAVRLFQSANG
+878 VAAVRLFQSANG

>member
-22 SSAPLALAEAEDTS
+22 SSAPLALAEAEATP
-36 SEPQVATLEENQP
+36 SETQIATLEENQP

-70 VALTGTSGEVVDAE
+70 VALTGTAGEGVDVELFTKAE
-84 LLTETKNSVD
+84 DSVD
-94 KQKATFDANGNASV
+94 KQKATFDANGRASV

-117 YVVRAQYANTPS
+117 YVVRAQYAEKPS

-136 IALTVKA
+136 IALTVKTT
-143 PDEGSETGGAGTE
+143 DEGGATGEETGGTTGEQTGGTTGGTTGEQTGGTTGGETGGTTGGETGGTTGGNEGGSTTTGGAGT
-156 TPETPVTPEN
+156 
-166 PVTPVTPENPE
+166 
-177 TPVTPENPETP
+177 
-188 VTPVT
+188 
-193 PENPVTPITPETPAT
+193 VTPITPETPET

-237 SNREVAV
+237 SDKEVTV

-251 TVTEQKKT
+251 TVTEKKET

-386 AYDGHADAAL
+386 AYDDHADAAL

-406 QNTQAI
+406 QNT
-412 IATASTDIGKISV
+412 
-425 DIYEAASDKELTV
+425 
-438 TLLDEKGSRV
+438 
-448 GRMTTI
+448 
-454 GKGILIFENLSA
+454 
-466 GKYTVTVNYTTP
+466 
-478 VEGVSE
+478 
-484 VKIGEL
+484 
-490 AVYDKEH
+490 
-497 PEPLPTEQIEATAT
+497 
-511 VSGQTIGIS
+511 
-520 ATKYA
+520 
-525 EGSTLKATLSTG
+525 
-537 EQITL
+537 
-542 NNGQGEF
+542 
-549 TNVPAGVY
+549 
-557 SVIVSYDGTD
+557 
-567 DGQCVIKDLK
+567 
-577 VETQSIAQA
+577 QA

-605 SPMSVVATL
+605 SPMSVVVTL

-669 NVKIAISGVT
+669 NVKIAIGGVT

-706 STIVNADANGKFSAE
+706 NTIVNADANGKFSAE

-827 MSYNVEATVGGT
+827 MSYNVEVTVGGT

-863 MGYPVSPTNYYSDSV
+863 LGYPVSSTDYYSDSV

-1077 SSSGSGS
+1077 SSSGSGT

-1139 LSVDGIAGK
+1139 LSVDGIAGR

>member
-36 SEPQVATLEENQP
+36 SEPQVATQEENQP

-156 TPETPVTPEN
+156 TPETPVTLENPVTPATPVTPETPETPVTPENPETPVTPVTPENPETPVTPEN
-166 PVTPVTPENPE
+166 PVTPVTPENPV

-251 TVTEQKKT
+251 TVIEKKKT
-259 LFSGAANVSFSGLKA
+259 LFGGAANVSFSGLKA

-279 KVAYTGTSNT
+279 KVAYTGASNT

-339 AASGEMKV
+339 EASGEMKV

-386 AYDGHADAAL
+386 AYDDHADAAL

-406 QNTQAI
+406 QNT
-412 IATASTDIGKISV
+412 
-425 DIYEAASDKELTV
+425 
-438 TLLDEKGSRV
+438 
-448 GRMTTI
+448 
-454 GKGILIFENLSA
+454 
-466 GKYTVTVNYTTP
+466 
-478 VEGVSE
+478 
-484 VKIGEL
+484 
-490 AVYDKEH
+490 
-497 PEPLPTEQIEATAT
+497 
-511 VSGQTIGIS
+511 
-520 ATKYA
+520 
-525 EGSTLKATLSTG
+525 
-537 EQITL
+537 
-542 NNGQGEF
+542 
-549 TNVPAGVY
+549 
-557 SVIVSYDGTD
+557 
-567 DGQCVIKDLK
+567 
-577 VETQSIAQA
+577 QA

-614 MQNGQPKDT
+614 MQNGRPKET

-706 STIVNADANGKFSAE
+706 HRQRGCKRQI
-721 LARTAG
+721 LRRAG
-727 TYTEVSAQ
+727 AH
-735 YVSDAAS
+735 
-742 RVTLKGTFVVTGT
+742 GGH
-755 VTKPGLEVDDLYNN
+755 LY
-769 SLTVVAKTTAGVT
+769 
-782 VYLKTGDY
+782 
-790 EQTLV
+790 
-795 ADNRGIVRFTLPHT
+795 RG
-809 YAQGTRFTL
+809 
-818 TVYYGAGNS
+818 
-827 MSYNVEATVGGT
+827 
-839 PYYKLFKRGSR
+839 
-850 GDGVY
+850 
-855 ALTSRLSE
+855 
-863 MGYPVSPTNYYSDSV
+863 
-878 AAAVRLFQSANG
+878 
-890 LSADGMAGKLTQEK
+890 
-904 LYSVSAIGYSE
+904 
-915 SGQTYPTLV
+915 
-924 RGDRGMALLYTLQQ
+924 
-938 RLKDLGY
+938 
-945 YTIRVDGI
+945 
-953 FGSGT
+953 
-958 QRAVRWFQSVNG
+958 QRAVC
-970 LSVTG
+970 
-975 KADNATQQ
+975 
-983 LLYSA
+983 
-988 QAKAASGYSPDSYDT
+988 
-1003 LSRSNRYKAAVVPL
+1003 
-1017 QRRLKALGYLSGSA
+1017 QRRGQPRHPERHVRRHWHGHKA
-1031 DGYFGSNTYRAVR
+1031 RAGGGR
-1044 NFQSR
+1044 S
-1049 NGLSVT
+1049 
-1055 GVADS
+1055 
-1060 GTQQLLYSSSAR
+1060 
-1072 PASGS
+1072 
-1077 SSSGSGS
+1077 
-1084 STGYRLLYWGC
+1084 
-1095 RGDAV
+1095 
-1100 KRLQQALIDAG
+1100 LQQQPDRRGQDDRGRDRL
-1111 YKSYVRSADGIY
+1111 SQDG
-1123 GQWTYDAVR
+1123 R
-1132 AYQKDVG
+1132 
-1139 LSVDGIAGK
+1139 L
-1148 NTQNKLYGTK
+1148 
-1158 Y
+1158 

>member
-1 MDRNKMKR
+1 MKR

-22 SSAPLALAEAEDTS
+22 SSAPLALAEAEATP

-61 LTPNNGVVS
+61 LTPGNGVVS
-70 VALTGTSGEVVDAE
+70 VALTGTAGEGVVVE
-84 LLTETKNSVD
+84 LFASEND
-94 KQKATFDANGNASV
+94 DNPAKQTATFDTNGRAAV
-108 QLTAKESGN
+108 QMTVKESGN
-117 YVVRAQYANTPS
+117 YVAVAQYAETPS

-143 PDEGSETGGAGTE
+143 PDEGGATGESTGVELIKPGEGGATGGEGGATGSEGSATGGSTGVEPIKPGEGSATGGEGSTPTGGEGSTPTGGEGSTPTGGEGGTTGGETGGTTGGETGGTTGGE
-156 TPETPVTPEN
+156 TGGTTGGETGGT
-166 PVTPVTPENPE
+166 TGGE
-177 TPVTPENPETP
+177 TGGTTGGETGG
-188 VTPVT
+188 TTGGTGSVT

-251 TVTEQKKT
+251 TAIEKKET

-386 AYDGHADAAL
+386 AYDDHADAAL

-401 GLTVA
+401 SLTVA
-406 QNTQAI
+406 QNT
-412 IATASTDIGKISV
+412 
-425 DIYEAASDKELTV
+425 
-438 TLLDEKGSRV
+438 
-448 GRMTTI
+448 
-454 GKGILIFENLSA
+454 
-466 GKYTVTVNYTTP
+466 
-478 VEGVSE
+478 
-484 VKIGEL
+484 
-490 AVYDKEH
+490 
-497 PEPLPTEQIEATAT
+497 
-511 VSGQTIGIS
+511 
-520 ATKYA
+520 
-525 EGSTLKATLSTG
+525 
-537 EQITL
+537 
-542 NNGQGEF
+542 
-549 TNVPAGVY
+549 
-557 SVIVSYDGTD
+557 
-567 DGQCVIKDLK
+567 
-577 VETQSIAQA
+577 QA

>member
-22 SSAPLALAEAEDTS
+22 SSAPLALAEAEATS
-36 SEPQVATLEENQP
+36 SEPQAATLEENQP
-49 KQPVSREKIGMK
+49 KRPVSREKIGMK

-70 VALTGTSGEVVDAE
+70 VALTGTSGEGVVVE
-84 LLTETKNSVD
+84 LFTKTENSVD
-94 KQKATFDANGNASV
+94 KQKATFDAIGKAAV

-117 YVVRAQYANTPS
+117 YVAVAQYANTPS

-143 PDEGSETGGAGTE
+143 PDEGSATGGAGTE

-166 PVTPVTPENPE
+166 PVTPVTPENPETPVTPVTPENPE

-193 PENPVTPITPETPAT
+193 PENPVTPVTPENPVTPVTPVTPENPVTPVTPVTPENPETPVTPVTPENPETPVTPVTPENPETPVTPVTPENPVTPITPET
-208 PATPTEEDKQFNVKL
+208 PATPTEEDKQFGVKL

-237 SNREVAV
+237 SDKEVTV

-386 AYDGHADAAL
+386 AYDDHADAAL

-406 QNTQAI
+406 QNT
-412 IATASTDIGKISV
+412 
-425 DIYEAASDKELTV
+425 
-438 TLLDEKGSRV
+438 
-448 GRMTTI
+448 
-454 GKGILIFENLSA
+454 
-466 GKYTVTVNYTTP
+466 
-478 VEGVSE
+478 
-484 VKIGEL
+484 
-490 AVYDKEH
+490 
-497 PEPLPTEQIEATAT
+497 
-511 VSGQTIGIS
+511 
-520 ATKYA
+520 
-525 EGSTLKATLSTG
+525 
-537 EQITL
+537 
-542 NNGQGEF
+542 
-549 TNVPAGVY
+549 
-557 SVIVSYDGTD
+557 
-567 DGQCVIKDLK
+567 
-577 VETQSIAQA
+577 QA

-988 QAKAASGYSPDSYDT
+988 QAKAASGYSPESYDT

>member
-22 SSAPLALAEAEDTS
+22 SSAPLALAEAEATPSETQIVTVEEDS
-36 SEPQVATLEENQP
+36 SQKTTTGRA
-49 KQPVSREKIGMK
+49 KIGMK
-61 LTPNNGVVS
+61 LTPGNGVVS
-70 VALTGTSGEVVDAE
+70 VVLTGTAGEGVVVE
-84 LLTETKNSVD
+84 LFTETENSVD
-94 KQKATFDANGNASV
+94 KQKATFDASGKAAV
-108 QLTAKESGN
+108 QMTVKESGN
-117 YVVRAQYANTPS
+117 YVAVAQYAETPS

-143 PDEGSETGGAGTE
+143 PDEGGETGGTTGEQTGGTTGETGGTTGGETGEQTGGTTGGETGGTTGGSTGVELIKPGEGGATGGEGGATGGEGSATGGEGGATGSEGGATGGEGSSTTGGNEGGSTTTGGAGT
-156 TPETPVTPEN
+156 VTPI
-166 PVTPVTPENPE
+166 
-177 TPVTPENPETP
+177 
-188 VTPVT
+188 
-193 PENPVTPITPETPAT
+193 TPITPETPEN
-208 PATPTEEDKQFNVKL
+208 PATPTEEDKQFGVKL

-251 TVTEQKKT
+251 TVTEKKET

-386 AYDGHADAAL
+386 AYDDHADAAL
-396 ESTIS
+396 ESTIN

-406 QNTQAI
+406 QNT
-412 IATASTDIGKISV
+412 
-425 DIYEAASDKELTV
+425 
-438 TLLDEKGSRV
+438 
-448 GRMTTI
+448 
-454 GKGILIFENLSA
+454 
-466 GKYTVTVNYTTP
+466 
-478 VEGVSE
+478 
-484 VKIGEL
+484 
-490 AVYDKEH
+490 
-497 PEPLPTEQIEATAT
+497 
-511 VSGQTIGIS
+511 
-520 ATKYA
+520 
-525 EGSTLKATLSTG
+525 
-537 EQITL
+537 
-542 NNGQGEF
+542 
-549 TNVPAGVY
+549 
-557 SVIVSYDGTD
+557 
-567 DGQCVIKDLK
+567 
-577 VETQSIAQA
+577 QA

-634 FENLAAGTYSVSVN
+634 FENLAAGTYSVSIN

-679 PGENKLTVS
+679 PGENKLTVN

-855 ALTSRLSE
+855 ALTNRLSE

>member
-22 SSAPLALAEAEDTS
+22 SSAPLALAEAEATP

-61 LTPNNGVVS
+61 LTPGNGVVS
-70 VALTGTSGEVVDAE
+70 VALTGTAGEGVVVE
-84 LLTETKNSVD
+84 LFASEND
-94 KQKATFDANGNASV
+94 DNPAKQTATFDTNGRASV
-108 QLTAKESGN
+108 QLTVKESGN
-117 YVVRAQYANTPS
+117 YVAVAQYANKPS

-143 PDEGSETGGAGTE
+143 PDEGSETDGTTGEQTGGTTGETGGTTGEQTEGGSSTGVELIKPGEGGATGGEGGATGSEGGATGGEGSSTTGGNEGGSTTTGGAGT
-156 TPETPVTPEN
+156 
-166 PVTPVTPENPE
+166 
-177 TPVTPENPETP
+177 
-188 VTPVT
+188 
-193 PENPVTPITPETPAT
+193 VTPITPTTPETPEN

-237 SNREVAV
+237 SDKEVTV

-251 TVTEQKKT
+251 TVTEKKET
-259 LFSGAANVSFSGLKA
+259 LFGGAANVSFSGLKA

-321 NGQKI
+321 NGQRI

-406 QNTQAI
+406 QNT
-412 IATASTDIGKISV
+412 
-425 DIYEAASDKELTV
+425 
-438 TLLDEKGSRV
+438 
-448 GRMTTI
+448 
-454 GKGILIFENLSA
+454 
-466 GKYTVTVNYTTP
+466 
-478 VEGVSE
+478 
-484 VKIGEL
+484 
-490 AVYDKEH
+490 
-497 PEPLPTEQIEATAT
+497 
-511 VSGQTIGIS
+511 
-520 ATKYA
+520 
-525 EGSTLKATLSTG
+525 
-537 EQITL
+537 
-542 NNGQGEF
+542 
-549 TNVPAGVY
+549 
-557 SVIVSYDGTD
+557 
-567 DGQCVIKDLK
+567 
-577 VETQSIAQA
+577 QA

-988 QAKAASGYSPDSYDT
+988 QAKAATGYSPDSYDT

>member
-22 SSAPLALAEAEDTS
+22 SSAPLALAEAEATP
-36 SEPQVATLEENQP
+36 SEPQAATLEENQP
-49 KQPVSREKIGMK
+49 KRPVSREKIGMK
-61 LTPNNGVVS
+61 LTPGNGVVS
-70 VALTGTSGEVVDAE
+70 VALTGTAGEGVVVE
-84 LLTETKNSVD
+84 LFASEND
-94 KQKATFDANGNASV
+94 DNPAKQTATFDTNGRASV

-143 PDEGSETGGAGTE
+143 PDEGGATGESTGVELIKPGEGGATGGEGSATGSEGSATGGSTGVEPIKPGEGGATGGSTGVEPIKPGEGSATGGEGGATGGEGGATGSEGGATGSEGGATGGEGSATGSEGGSTGGEGGATGSEGGATGGEGGATGGEGSSTTGGNEGGSTTTGGAGT
-156 TPETPVTPEN
+156 VTPI
-166 PVTPVTPENPE
+166 
-177 TPVTPENPETP
+177 
-188 VTPVT
+188 
-193 PENPVTPITPETPAT
+193 TPITPETPEN
-208 PATPTEEDKQFNVKL
+208 PATPTEEDKQFGVKL

-237 SNREVAV
+237 SNREVTV

-386 AYDGHADAAL
+386 AYDDHADAAL

-406 QNTQAI
+406 QNT
-412 IATASTDIGKISV
+412 
-425 DIYEAASDKELTV
+425 
-438 TLLDEKGSRV
+438 
-448 GRMTTI
+448 
-454 GKGILIFENLSA
+454 
-466 GKYTVTVNYTTP
+466 
-478 VEGVSE
+478 
-484 VKIGEL
+484 
-490 AVYDKEH
+490 
-497 PEPLPTEQIEATAT
+497 
-511 VSGQTIGIS
+511 
-520 ATKYA
+520 
-525 EGSTLKATLSTG
+525 
-537 EQITL
+537 
-542 NNGQGEF
+542 
-549 TNVPAGVY
+549 
-557 SVIVSYDGTD
+557 
-567 DGQCVIKDLK
+567 
-577 VETQSIAQA
+577 QA

-988 QAKAASGYSPDSYDT
+988 QAKAASGYSPESYDT

>member
-22 SSAPLALAEAEDTS
+22 SSAPLALAEAEATP
-36 SEPQVATLEENQP
+36 SEPQAATLEENQP
-49 KQPVSREKIGMK
+49 KRPVSREKIGMK
-61 LTPNNGVVS
+61 LTPGNGVVS
-70 VALTGTSGEVVDAE
+70 VALTGTAGEGVVVE
-84 LLTETKNSVD
+84 LFTETENSVD
-94 KQKATFDANGNASV
+94 KQKATFDTNGRASV
-108 QLTAKESGN
+108 QMTVKESGN
-117 YVVRAQYANTPS
+117 YVAVAQYAETPS

-143 PDEGSETGGAGTE
+143 PDEGSETGGTTGEQTGGTTGETGGTTGEQTGGTTGGETGGTTGEQTEGGSSTGVELIKPGEGSATGGEGGATGSEGGTTGGETGGTTGGETGGEAGGTTGGE
-156 TPETPVTPEN
+156 TGGTTGG
-166 PVTPVTPENPE
+166 TGT
-177 TPVTPENPETP
+177 
-188 VTPVT
+188 
-193 PENPVTPITPETPAT
+193 VTPITPTTPETPENPAT
-208 PATPTEEDKQFNVKL
+208 PAEEDKQFGVKL

-251 TVTEQKKT
+251 TVTEKKET

-386 AYDGHADAAL
+386 AYDDHADAAL
-396 ESTIS
+396 ESTIN

-406 QNTQAI
+406 QNT
-412 IATASTDIGKISV
+412 
-425 DIYEAASDKELTV
+425 
-438 TLLDEKGSRV
+438 
-448 GRMTTI
+448 
-454 GKGILIFENLSA
+454 
-466 GKYTVTVNYTTP
+466 
-478 VEGVSE
+478 
-484 VKIGEL
+484 
-490 AVYDKEH
+490 
-497 PEPLPTEQIEATAT
+497 
-511 VSGQTIGIS
+511 
-520 ATKYA
+520 
-525 EGSTLKATLSTG
+525 
-537 EQITL
+537 
-542 NNGQGEF
+542 
-549 TNVPAGVY
+549 
-557 SVIVSYDGTD
+557 
-567 DGQCVIKDLK
+567 
-577 VETQSIAQA
+577 QA

>member
-22 SSAPLALAEAEDTS
+22 SSAPLALAEAEATP
-36 SEPQVATLEENQP
+36 SETQAATLEENQP
-49 KQPVSREKIGMK
+49 KRPVSREKIGMK
-61 LTPNNGVVS
+61 LTPGNGVVS
-70 VALTGTSGEVVDAE
+70 VALTGTAGEGVVVE
-84 LLTETKNSVD
+84 LFTETENSVD
-94 KQKATFDANGNASV
+94 KQKATFDASGKAAV
-108 QLTAKESGN
+108 QMTVKESGN
-117 YVVRAQYANTPS
+117 YVAVAQYAETPS

-143 PDEGSETGGAGTE
+143 PDEGGATSGEGSATGSEGSATGGSTGVELIKPGEGSATDGSTGVELIKPGEGGATGSEGGATGSEGSTPTGGEGSTPTGGEGSTPTGGEGSTPTGGEGSTPTGGEGSGATGSEGGATGGEGGATGGEGSSTTGGNEGGSTTTGGAGT
-156 TPETPVTPEN
+156 VTPI
-166 PVTPVTPENPE
+166 
-177 TPVTPENPETP
+177 
-188 VTPVT
+188 
-193 PENPVTPITPETPAT
+193 TPITPETPET
-208 PATPTEEDKQFNVKL
+208 PATPTEEDKQFGVKL

-251 TVTEQKKT
+251 TVTEKKET

-386 AYDGHADAAL
+386 AYDDHADAAL
-396 ESTIS
+396 ESTIN

-406 QNTQAI
+406 QNT
-412 IATASTDIGKISV
+412 
-425 DIYEAASDKELTV
+425 
-438 TLLDEKGSRV
+438 
-448 GRMTTI
+448 
-454 GKGILIFENLSA
+454 
-466 GKYTVTVNYTTP
+466 
-478 VEGVSE
+478 
-484 VKIGEL
+484 
-490 AVYDKEH
+490 
-497 PEPLPTEQIEATAT
+497 
-511 VSGQTIGIS
+511 
-520 ATKYA
+520 
-525 EGSTLKATLSTG
+525 
-537 EQITL
+537 
-542 NNGQGEF
+542 
-549 TNVPAGVY
+549 
-557 SVIVSYDGTD
+557 
-567 DGQCVIKDLK
+567 
-577 VETQSIAQA
+577 QA

-1132 AYQKDVG
+1132 AYQRDVG

>member
-22 SSAPLALAEAEDTS
+22 SSAPLALAEAEATP
-36 SEPQVATLEENQP
+36 SEPQAATLEENQP

-61 LTPNNGVVS
+61 LTPGNGVVS
-70 VALTGTSGEVVDAE
+70 VALTGTAGEGVVVE
-84 LLTETKNSVD
+84 LFTETENSVD
-94 KQKATFDANGNASV
+94 KQKATFDASGKAAV
-108 QLTAKESGN
+108 QMTVKESGN
-117 YVVRAQYANTPS
+117 YVAVAQYAETPS

-143 PDEGSETGGAGTE
+143 PDEGGETGGTTGEQTEGGSSTGVELIKPGEGSATGESTGVELIKPGEGGATGGEGSTPTGSEGSTPTGGEGGATGSEGGSTTGGNEGGSTTTGGAGT
-156 TPETPVTPEN
+156 
-166 PVTPVTPENPE
+166 
-177 TPVTPENPETP
+177 
-188 VTPVT
+188 
-193 PENPVTPITPETPAT
+193 VTPITPTTPETPEN

-237 SNREVAV
+237 SDKEVTV

-339 AASGEMKV
+339 VASGEMKV

-386 AYDGHADAAL
+386 AYDDHADAAL
-396 ESTIS
+396 ESTIN

-406 QNTQAI
+406 QNT
-412 IATASTDIGKISV
+412 
-425 DIYEAASDKELTV
+425 
-438 TLLDEKGSRV
+438 
-448 GRMTTI
+448 
-454 GKGILIFENLSA
+454 
-466 GKYTVTVNYTTP
+466 
-478 VEGVSE
+478 
-484 VKIGEL
+484 
-490 AVYDKEH
+490 
-497 PEPLPTEQIEATAT
+497 
-511 VSGQTIGIS
+511 
-520 ATKYA
+520 
-525 EGSTLKATLSTG
+525 
-537 EQITL
+537 
-542 NNGQGEF
+542 
-549 TNVPAGVY
+549 
-557 SVIVSYDGTD
+557 
-567 DGQCVIKDLK
+567 
-577 VETQSIAQA
+577 QA

>member
-22 SSAPLALAEAEDTS
+22 SSAPLALAEAEATPSETQIVTAEEDS
-36 SEPQVATLEENQP
+36 SQKTTTGRA
-49 KQPVSREKIGMK
+49 KIGMK
-61 LTPNNGVVS
+61 LTPGNGVVS
-70 VALTGTSGEVVDAE
+70 VALTGTAGEGVDVE
-84 LLTETKNSVD
+84 LFASEND
-94 KQKATFDANGNASV
+94 DNPAKQTATFDTNGRASV

-143 PDEGSETGGAGTE
+143 PDEGGETGGTTGEQTGGTTGE
-156 TPETPVTPEN
+156 TGGTTGGETGGTTGGETGGTTGGETGGTTGGETGGTTGGETGGTTGGETGGTTGGTGTVTPI
-166 PVTPVTPENPE
+166 TPT
-177 TPVTPENPETP
+177 
-188 VTPVT
+188 
-193 PENPVTPITPETPAT
+193 TPITPETPEN
-208 PATPTEEDKQFNVKL
+208 PATPTEEDKQFGVKL

-251 TVTEQKKT
+251 TVTEKKET

-386 AYDGHADAAL
+386 AYDDHADAAL
-396 ESTIS
+396 ESTIN

-406 QNTQAI
+406 QNT
-412 IATASTDIGKISV
+412 
-425 DIYEAASDKELTV
+425 
-438 TLLDEKGSRV
+438 
-448 GRMTTI
+448 
-454 GKGILIFENLSA
+454 
-466 GKYTVTVNYTTP
+466 
-478 VEGVSE
+478 
-484 VKIGEL
+484 
-490 AVYDKEH
+490 
-497 PEPLPTEQIEATAT
+497 
-511 VSGQTIGIS
+511 
-520 ATKYA
+520 
-525 EGSTLKATLSTG
+525 
-537 EQITL
+537 
-542 NNGQGEF
+542 
-549 TNVPAGVY
+549 
-557 SVIVSYDGTD
+557 
-567 DGQCVIKDLK
+567 
-577 VETQSIAQA
+577 QA

-614 MQNGQPKDT
+614 MQNGQPKET

>member
-22 SSAPLALAEAEDTS
+22 SSAPLALAEAEATP
-36 SEPQVATLEENQP
+36 SEPQAATLEENQP

-70 VALTGTSGEVVDAE
+70 VALTGTAGEGVVVE
-84 LLTETKNSVD
+84 LFASEND
-94 KQKATFDANGNASV
+94 DNPAKQTATFDTNGRASV

-143 PDEGSETGGAGTE
+143 PDEGGETGGTTGEQTGGTTGEETGEQTGGTTGGTTGGSTGVELIKPGEGGATGGEGSATGGEGGATGSEGGATGSEGGATGSEGGATGGEGSATGSEGGATGSEGGATGGEGSSTTGGNEGGSTTTGGAGT
-156 TPETPVTPEN
+156 VTPI
-166 PVTPVTPENPE
+166 TPT
-177 TPVTPENPETP
+177 
-188 VTPVT
+188 
-193 PENPVTPITPETPAT
+193 TPITPETPEN
-208 PATPTEEDKQFNVKL
+208 PATPTEGDKQFGVKL

-251 TVTEQKKT
+251 TVTEKKET
-259 LFSGAANVSFSGLKA
+259 LFGGAANVSFSGLKA

-396 ESTIS
+396 ESTIN

-406 QNTQAI
+406 QNT
-412 IATASTDIGKISV
+412 
-425 DIYEAASDKELTV
+425 
-438 TLLDEKGSRV
+438 
-448 GRMTTI
+448 
-454 GKGILIFENLSA
+454 
-466 GKYTVTVNYTTP
+466 
-478 VEGVSE
+478 
-484 VKIGEL
+484 
-490 AVYDKEH
+490 
-497 PEPLPTEQIEATAT
+497 
-511 VSGQTIGIS
+511 
-520 ATKYA
+520 
-525 EGSTLKATLSTG
+525 
-537 EQITL
+537 
-542 NNGQGEF
+542 
-549 TNVPAGVY
+549 
-557 SVIVSYDGTD
+557 
-567 DGQCVIKDLK
+567 
-577 VETQSIAQA
+577 QA

>member
-22 SSAPLALAEAEDTS
+22 SSAPLALAEAEATP
-36 SEPQVATLEENQP
+36 SEPQAATLEENQP

-61 LTPNNGVVS
+61 LTPGNGVVS
-70 VALTGTSGEVVDAE
+70 VALTGTAGEGVVVE
-84 LLTETKNSVD
+84 LFTKTEDSVD
-94 KQKATFDANGNASV
+94 KQKATFDASGKAAV
-108 QLTAKESGN
+108 QMTVKESGN
-117 YVVRAQYANTPS
+117 YVAVAQYAEKPS

-143 PDEGSETGGAGTE
+143 PDEGSETGGTTGEQTGGTTGETGGTTGEQTGGTTGGETGGTTGGSTGVELIKPGEGGATGGEGGATGSEGGTTGGETGGTTGGETGGTTGGETGGTTGGETGGETGGTTGGETGGTTGGAGT
-156 TPETPVTPEN
+156 VTPI
-166 PVTPVTPENPE
+166 
-177 TPVTPENPETP
+177 
-188 VTPVT
+188 
-193 PENPVTPITPETPAT
+193 TPITPETPEN
-208 PATPTEEDKQFNVKL
+208 PATPTEGDKQFGVKL

-237 SNREVAV
+237 SDKEVTV

-251 TVTEQKKT
+251 TVTEKKET

-386 AYDGHADAAL
+386 AYDDHADAAL
-396 ESTIS
+396 ESTIN

-406 QNTQAI
+406 QNT
-412 IATASTDIGKISV
+412 
-425 DIYEAASDKELTV
+425 
-438 TLLDEKGSRV
+438 
-448 GRMTTI
+448 
-454 GKGILIFENLSA
+454 
-466 GKYTVTVNYTTP
+466 
-478 VEGVSE
+478 
-484 VKIGEL
+484 
-490 AVYDKEH
+490 
-497 PEPLPTEQIEATAT
+497 
-511 VSGQTIGIS
+511 
-520 ATKYA
+520 
-525 EGSTLKATLSTG
+525 
-537 EQITL
+537 
-542 NNGQGEF
+542 
-549 TNVPAGVY
+549 
-557 SVIVSYDGTD
+557 
-567 DGQCVIKDLK
+567 
-577 VETQSIAQA
+577 QA

-988 QAKAASGYSPDSYDT
+988 QAKAASGYSPESYDT

-1100 KRLQQALIDAG
+1100 KKLQQALIEAG

-1132 AYQKDVG
+1132 AYQRDVG

>member
-22 SSAPLALAEAEDTS
+22 SSAPLALAEAEATP
-36 SEPQVATLEENQP
+36 SETQIATLEENQP

-70 VALTGTSGEVVDAE
+70 VALTGTAGEGVVVELFTKAE
-84 LLTETKNSVD
+84 DSVD
-94 KQKATFDANGNASV
+94 KQKATFDANGRASV

-117 YVVRAQYANTPS
+117 YVVLAQYAEKPS

-143 PDEGSETGGAGTE
+143 PDEGGATGEQTGGTTGGTTGEQTGGTTGGETGGTTGGETGGTTGGEGGGTTGGEGGGTTGGNEGGSTTTGGAGT
-156 TPETPVTPEN
+156 
-166 PVTPVTPENPE
+166 
-177 TPVTPENPETP
+177 
-188 VTPVT
+188 
-193 PENPVTPITPETPAT
+193 VTPITPETPEN
-208 PATPTEEDKQFNVKL
+208 PATPTEEDKQFGVKL

-237 SNREVAV
+237 SDKEVTV
-244 TLTHEDG
+244 TLTHADG

-274 GVYAV
+274 GVYNV

-326 GVQVTDSGYNTYD
+326 SVQVTDSGYNIYD

-386 AYDGHADAAL
+386 AYDDHADAAL
-396 ESTIS
+396 ESTIN

-406 QNTQAI
+406 QNT
-412 IATASTDIGKISV
+412 
-425 DIYEAASDKELTV
+425 
-438 TLLDEKGSRV
+438 
-448 GRMTTI
+448 
-454 GKGILIFENLSA
+454 
-466 GKYTVTVNYTTP
+466 
-478 VEGVSE
+478 
-484 VKIGEL
+484 
-490 AVYDKEH
+490 
-497 PEPLPTEQIEATAT
+497 
-511 VSGQTIGIS
+511 
-520 ATKYA
+520 
-525 EGSTLKATLSTG
+525 
-537 EQITL
+537 
-542 NNGQGEF
+542 
-549 TNVPAGVY
+549 
-557 SVIVSYDGTD
+557 
-567 DGQCVIKDLK
+567 
-577 VETQSIAQA
+577 QA

-605 SPMSVVATL
+605 SPMSVVVTL

-656 AATVIDNL
+656 AATMIDNL

-827 MSYNVEATVGGT
+827 MSYNVEVTVGGM

-863 MGYPVSPTNYYSDSV
+863 MGYPVSPTDYYSDSV

-1132 AYQKDVG
+1132 AYQRDVG

>member
-22 SSAPLALAEAEDTS
+22 SSAPLALAEAEATP
-36 SEPQVATLEENQP
+36 SEPQAATLEENQP

-70 VALTGTSGEVVDAE
+70 VALTGTAGEGVVVE
-84 LLTETKNSVD
+84 LFASEND
-94 KQKATFDANGNASV
+94 DNPAKQTATFDTNGRAAV
-108 QLTAKESGN
+108 QMTVKESGN
-117 YVVRAQYANTPS
+117 YVAVAQYAETPS

-143 PDEGSETGGAGTE
+143 PDEGGATGGEGSATGGEGSATGGEGSATGGSTGVELIKPGEGSATGGEGGTTGGEGGTTGGETGGTTGGETGGEGSSTTGGNEGGSTTTGGAGT
-156 TPETPVTPEN
+156 
-166 PVTPVTPENPE
+166 
-177 TPVTPENPETP
+177 
-188 VTPVT
+188 
-193 PENPVTPITPETPAT
+193 VTPITPTTPETPEN
-208 PATPTEEDKQFNVKL
+208 PATPTEEDKQFGVKL

-251 TVTEQKKT
+251 TVTEKKEM

-412 IATASTDIGKISV
+412 
-425 DIYEAASDKELTV
+425 
-438 TLLDEKGSRV
+438 
-448 GRMTTI
+448 
-454 GKGILIFENLSA
+454 
-466 GKYTVTVNYTTP
+466 
-478 VEGVSE
+478 
-484 VKIGEL
+484 
-490 AVYDKEH
+490 
-497 PEPLPTEQIEATAT
+497 
-511 VSGQTIGIS
+511 
-520 ATKYA
+520 
-525 EGSTLKATLSTG
+525 
-537 EQITL
+537 
-542 NNGQGEF
+542 
-549 TNVPAGVY
+549 
-557 SVIVSYDGTD
+557 
-567 DGQCVIKDLK
+567 
-577 VETQSIAQA
+577 
-586 ITATATAGVKR
+586 TATATAGVKR

-669 NVKIAISGVT
+669 NVKIAIGGVT

>member
-22 SSAPLALAEAEDTS
+22 SSAPLALAEAEATPSETQIVTVEEDS
-36 SEPQVATLEENQP
+36 SQKTTTGRA
-49 KQPVSREKIGMK
+49 KIGMK
-61 LTPNNGVVS
+61 LTPGNGVVS
-70 VALTGTSGEVVDAE
+70 VALTGTAGEGVVVE
-84 LLTETKNSVD
+84 LFTETENSVD
-94 KQKATFDANGNASV
+94 KQKATFDASGKAAV
-108 QLTAKESGN
+108 QMTVKESGN
-117 YVVRAQYANTPS
+117 YVAVAQYAETPS

-143 PDEGSETGGAGTE
+143 PDEGSATGSEGSEGSATDGSTGVELIKPGEGGATGGEGGATGGEGGATGSEGGATGEQTGGTTGGETGGTTGGETGGTTGGETGGTTGGETGGTTGGAGT
-156 TPETPVTPEN
+156 VTPI
-166 PVTPVTPENPE
+166 TPT
-177 TPVTPENPETP
+177 
-188 VTPVT
+188 
-193 PENPVTPITPETPAT
+193 TPITPETPET
-208 PATPTEEDKQFNVKL
+208 PATPTEGDKQFGVKL

-237 SNREVAV
+237 SDKEVTV

-251 TVTEQKKT
+251 TVTEKKET
-259 LFSGAANVSFSGLKA
+259 LFGGAANVSFSGLKA

-386 AYDGHADAAL
+386 AYDDHADAAL

-406 QNTQAI
+406 QNT
-412 IATASTDIGKISV
+412 
-425 DIYEAASDKELTV
+425 
-438 TLLDEKGSRV
+438 
-448 GRMTTI
+448 
-454 GKGILIFENLSA
+454 
-466 GKYTVTVNYTTP
+466 
-478 VEGVSE
+478 
-484 VKIGEL
+484 
-490 AVYDKEH
+490 
-497 PEPLPTEQIEATAT
+497 
-511 VSGQTIGIS
+511 
-520 ATKYA
+520 
-525 EGSTLKATLSTG
+525 
-537 EQITL
+537 
-542 NNGQGEF
+542 
-549 TNVPAGVY
+549 
-557 SVIVSYDGTD
+557 
-567 DGQCVIKDLK
+567 
-577 VETQSIAQA
+577 QA

-614 MQNGQPKDT
+614 MQNGQPKET

-988 QAKAASGYSPDSYDT
+988 QAKAASGYSPESYDT